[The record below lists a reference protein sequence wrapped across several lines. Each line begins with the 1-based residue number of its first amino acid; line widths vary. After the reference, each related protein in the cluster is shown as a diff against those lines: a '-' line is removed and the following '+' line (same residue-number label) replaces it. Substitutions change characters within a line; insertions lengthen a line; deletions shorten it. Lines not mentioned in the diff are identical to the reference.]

1 MLTWFRKN
9 TKSIMI
15 AVAVL
20 FIGSMFYGLGYSKF
34 SGQSSGPQKPNGLAK
49 VNGEE
54 ISPARYRELMNRIAQ
69 SAGKQIG
76 PRDLPYLETMA
87 LAQTID
93 FTLMLQGAR
102 GKVNVGGNE
111 IDSVLDNISAQ
122 NKIPNRGE
130 LEKAI
135 KRSGFS
141 MGQFRDFVRDDVMVQ
156 KMQMKLREGVSVTP
170 DDLREIRASH
180 ILLKTENDAK
190 FVLEKLKK
198 GEDFAKLAKQYSLD
212 TGTVPKGGDLG
223 YFTSGMM
230 VKPFEQA
237 AFSLKNGEV
246 SGIVQTP
253 FGYHLIKVTD
263 SRLRKVTP
271 VAGHTI
277 DEVLLAQKQQNAF
290 RMWHNELQQKAKVE
304 IEEPSLQAHAF
315 RNQGKFAEAVA
326 EYKKAIGFN
335 PANAYLHVFL
345 GDTYLSMGQTELGLA
360 SYQDAIRVEGGN
372 PELYL
377 ILGSA
382 YDKFGK
388 KAEAGEQFKKASL
401 IAGDN
406 KQLHESLLKLFQ
418 GLKRPADVA
427 RERGEIARIAKKE
440 QFTKELSTPTK

>member
-15 AVAVL
+15 VVAVL
-20 FIGSMFYGLGYSKF
+20 FIGSMFYGLGMQKF
-34 SGQSSGPQKPNGLAK
+34 SGQESGGTKPSGLAK

-54 ISPARYRELMNRIAQ
+54 ISLARYRELMNRIAQ
-69 SAGKQIG
+69 GAGKQIG

-122 NKIPNRGE
+122 NKLPNRGE
-130 LEKAI
+130 LEKAV
-135 KRSGFS
+135 KRSGFT
-141 MGQFRDFVRDDVMVQ
+141 MGQFRDFVRDDIMVQ
-156 KMQMKLREGVSVTP
+156 KIQMKLREGVSVTP
-170 DDLREIRASH
+170 DDLREIRAAH
-180 ILLKTENDAK
+180 ILVKTENDAK

-198 GEDFAKLAKQYSLD
+198 GDDFAKLAKQFSID
-212 TGTVPKGGDLG
+212 PGTATKGGDLG
-223 YFTSGMM
+223 YFTTGMM

-253 FGYHLIKVTD
+253 FGYHLVKVTD
-263 SRLRKVTP
+263 SRLRKIAA
-271 VAGHTI
+271 VAGKSI
-277 DEVLLAQKQQNAF
+277 DEVLLQQKQEIAF
-290 RMWHNELQQKAKVE
+290 RQWHNELQQKAKVE

-315 RNQGKFAEAVA
+315 RNQGKLTEAVA

-345 GDTYLSMGQTELGLA
+345 GDTYLTMGQQALALA
-360 SYQDAIRVEGGN
+360 SYEDAIRVEGGN

-377 ILGSA
+377 ILGSTF
-382 YDKFGK
+382 DKLGK

-406 KQLHESLLKLFQ
+406 KQLHENLLKLFQ
-418 GLKRPADVA
+418 TLKRPADVA
-427 RERGEIARIAKKE
+427 RERAEIARIVKKE
-440 QFTKELSTPTK
+440 NFAKELSAPTK